1 MEGLTTLIFLA
12 GLLIAWG
19 VQQRKREKEAE
30 EKKQKR
36 LEALL
41 NKKRLKEQQ
50 NRSEPKRDQD
60 QDLKNRHLKGTLNYS
75 DQIQYNK
82 QISPTSKINRLSSI
96 KKAIIWS
103 DIINKPVSER

>member
-30 EKKQKR
+30 EKRRKR
-36 LEALL
+36 LESLSRKKKLREQAKN
-41 NKKRLKEQQ
+41 NKPVNVE
-50 NRSEPKRDQD
+50 EE
-60 QDLKNRHLKGTLNYS
+60 DLKNRHIKGTLNYS
-75 DQIQYNK
+75 GQAPYRNYV
-82 QISPTSKINRLSSI
+82 SPTEKIEKLSTL

-103 DIINKPVSER
+103 EILNKPVCER

>member
-30 EKKQKR
+30 EKRKKR

-41 NKKRLKEQQ
+41 KKKKLKEQIK
-50 NRSEPKRDQD
+50 NNSTEHEVE
-60 QDLKNRHLKGTLNYS
+60 QDLKNRHIKGTLNYS
-75 DQIQYNK
+75 DHIIYNEY
-82 QISPTSKINRLSSI
+82 ISPIKRIERLSTM

-103 DIINKPVSER
+103 ELLNKPVSDR